1 MIFKIEATNKKDGR
15 IYHCN
20 IDTIGNIIE
29 NIPKLIKLDGF
40 YEEIKIYKK

>member
-1 MIFKIEATNKKDGR
+1 MIFRIEAKSKKDGR
-15 IYHCN
+15 TYHWDRN
-20 IDTIGNIIE
+20 TIGNIIE